1 MRMRTAAVV
10 LLLFFTS
17 FVAYEAF
24 AAGGTGTKCPKVGQT
39 TTVNG
44 EKLTCSLIWVANK
57 PKTSATPTPPASN
70 SLQSKSF
77 RLESVSFNNDL
88 GGGGAEARVKNT
100 SKYKKTA
107 VMTITIFKS
116 DGKTIALTL
125 NGSAN
130 EVAPGETVT
139 VSFFSI
145 GGDLPSEQFKYAF
158 QVTAEF

>member
-1 MRMRTAAVV
+1 MRMRSFVV
-10 LLLFFTS
+10 ALLLLFTS

-24 AAGGTGTKCPKVGQT
+24 AVGGPGTKCSKAGQT

-44 EKLTCSLIWVANK
+44 EKLTCSLIWVSAK
-57 PKTSATPTPPASN
+57 PKTSTAPSTPTSN

-100 SKYKKTA
+100 SNRKKTA

-125 NGSAN
+125 NGTAN
-130 EVAPGETVT
+130 EVAPGETIT
-139 VSFFSI
+139 VSFFTI
-145 GGDLPSEQFKYAF
+145 GGDLPSGQFKYAF

>member
-17 FVAYEAF
+17 FVAYEAY
-24 AAGGTGTKCPKVGQT
+24 AAGGSGTKCSKAGQT

-44 EKLTCSLIWVANK
+44 EKLTCSLIWVSSK
-57 PKTSATPTPPASN
+57 PNTSAAPTTPANN

-88 GGGGAEARVKNT
+88 GGAGAEARLKNT
-100 SKYKKTA
+100 SKFKKSA
-107 VMTITIFKS
+107 LLTITIFKS
-116 DGKTIALTL
+116 DNKTIALTL
-125 NGSAN
+125 GGTAN
-130 EVAPGETVT
+130 EVAAGETVT
-139 VSFFSI
+139 VTFMGI
-145 GGDLPSEQFKYAF
+145 GGDLPSGQFKYAF

>member
-1 MRMRTAAVV
+1 MRMRTSAVIF
-10 LLLFFTS
+10 LLFFTS
-17 FVAYEAF
+17 FVAYQAY
-24 AAGGTGTKCPKVGQT
+24 AADSAGTKCSKAGQT

-44 EKLTCSLIWVANK
+44 VKLTCSLVWVANK
-57 PKTSATPTPPASN
+57 PKSTSAPTTPPNN
-70 SLQSKSF
+70 SMQSKSF

-100 SKYKKTA
+100 SKFKKTA

-125 NGSAN
+125 SGSAN

-139 VSFFSI
+139 VSFFTI
-145 GGDLPSEQFKYAF
+145 GGDLPSGQFKYAF
-158 QVTAEF
+158 QVSAEF